1 MTGKDLANYH
11 KILNDKIKEVK
22 SSKEAALDVLV
33 VGGILTKNGNPTR
46 RYKEA
51 CISLIKD

>member
-22 SSKEAALDVLV
+22 SSKEAALNVLV